1 MKKSKKIFAAAMAL
15 ATVISTATACNDG
28 NTASG
33 GDATSAPETT
43 TTEAPRETVKE
54 DENVNSAVESALENV
69 SEDYKGIKVDRK
81 VVWMAWNNWGPQEN
95 SPEVTMFKSLYGTPT
110 EKPAGFD
117 SIPDENVFCIISSPY
132 ADRYV
137 DLAKRVQAD
146 DSPDVY
152 PFEICY
158 YPYGVYKNLFQ
169 PVDDLFNFE
178 ADDWADYK
186 DVIDMFEWGG
196 KNYCPIMNLNINS
209 LLWYRKSVVE
219 EAGFDDPW
227 ELFEKGEWTWEKFL
241 DMCRKFTD
249 AENKMWAID
258 GYAMADNLVLTTGTP
273 LVSLEEGKLV
283 SNLYDANVE
292 KALDFITNFDD
303 SKEGLKYPKE
313 IENNWNPSY
322 MQWVNG
328 KTLFFDD
335 GTWRYDE
342 HWYKYKKL
350 KKWDDDEINFV
361 PWPQMDGSEEY
372 YQGMKQDA
380 FLLVAGSKNKEGYQ
394 GWVFANLIAGKDPDI
409 KAAGRQQQK
418 DTYDWTDMLLD
429 RLDTLRDPE
438 TFTAVFDFKNGIG
451 PDIAD
456 TTKGDCIVEQLTK
469 EPLVNGTSYT
479 QLRESNQGQ
488 ITARIEEM
496 NATVQ

>member
-1 MKKSKKIFAAAMAL
+1 MLKKKRIIAAAMTL
-15 ATVISTATACNDG
+15 ATVISTATAC
-28 NTASG
+28 G
-33 GDATSAPETT
+33 GGETSSATSSAPETT
-43 TTEAPRETVKE
+43 TTAEPHETMAPDSDVEGAV
-54 DENVNSAVESALENV
+54 DEVASNV
-69 SEDYKGIKVDRK
+69 SEDYKGIEVNRK
-81 VVWMAWNNWGPQEN
+81 LVWMAWSNWGQQEN
-95 SPEVTMFKSLYGTPT
+95 SPEVTMFKKLYGTPT

-117 SIPDENVFCIISSPY
+117 SVPDENVFCNISSQY
-132 ADRYV
+132 ADRYT

-178 ADDWADYK
+178 ADDWAAYK

-196 KNYCPIMNLNINS
+196 KNYCPIMELNINS
-209 LLWYRKSVVE
+209 VLWYRKSVVE

-227 ELFEKGEWTWEKFL
+227 ELFEKGEWTWDKFL

-249 AENKMWAID
+249 AENKMWAVD
-258 GYAMADNLVLTTGTP
+258 GYHMAENLLNTTGTP
-273 LVSLEEGKLV
+273 LVSLTDGKLV
-283 SNLYDANVE
+283 SNLYDAKVE
-292 KALDFITNFDD
+292 KALEIITNFDD

-335 GTWRYDE
+335 GTWCYDSY
-342 HWYKYKKL
+342 WYKYKKL
-350 KKWDDDEINFV
+350 KKWEDDEVNFV

-372 YQGMKQDA
+372 YQGMKQDS
-380 FLLVAGSKNKEGYQ
+380 FLLVSGSKNVEGYKA
-394 GWVFANLIAGKDPDI
+394 WVFANLVSKKDADI
-409 KAAGRQQQK
+409 KEAARQQLK

-429 RLDTLRDPE
+429 RLDTVRDPE

-456 TTKGDCIVEQLTK
+456 TTQGDCIVEQLTK
-469 EPLVNGTSYT
+469 HPLVNGTSYT